1 MENNRSIIELLKI
14 VLDNV
19 NSVESIGIGGL
30 CSLIDELYLDDY
42 INTDELDML
51 SIYMGDNIP
60 EDKSWIEYWWPKFEV
75 KPRREWLTAQ
85 ILKLQEN
92 DGK

>member
-30 CSLIDELYLDDY
+30 CGLVGELYLDDY

-51 SIYMGDNIP
+51 STHMGDNIP
-60 EDKSWIEYWWPKFEV
+60 EDKSWCDYWWPKYEV
-75 KPRREWLTAQ
+75 KPRKEWLETQ
-85 ILKLQEN
+85 IKILEN
-92 DGK
+92 EE